1 MNAAGVGDAEFRV
14 LGPLELWVQG
24 TQRRLRGTKQQI
36 VLATLLLANGKQV
49 PLSRLAEAVWGEDA
63 PATATKQI
71 RNAISD
77 LRRLLA
83 GAAFAITP
91 VADGYKLDIAG
102 SVLDATAFARRVDR
116 ARQLRDNGSSAD
128 SAAEFRAAL
137 SLWSGPALAGLYS
150 AALEPQLVSLDEQRL
165 AVLEECVELE
175 LALGRHESLIS
186 DLSIWVAEHPLR
198 ERLVAQLMLTLYRSG
213 AGAHALAVFE
223 RTRRTLQRELGV
235 RPGPELEQLHRRI
248 MANDLALRLPPR
260 PHTAGA
266 PWCSNLPGS
275 VAHFTGRRTELRQ
288 LRDILRAHDAGN
300 PAAPV
305 IIAIDGL
312 PGVGKTA
319 LAVRLCHEVTP
330 AYPGAQLFIDLHGY
344 ALRHPVLDPFPA
356 LATLLGAMGVP
367 AERVPP
373 TLEARSA
380 MWRGQLADRRA
391 LVILDN
397 VASTAQ
403 IGPLLP
409 ATPGC
414 LAVVTSRHR
423 LTGLHYT
430 FQLSVHELSRA
441 EGRSLFGRV
450 VGDQRPLAEPDAV
463 DTVAQQCGRLPLA
476 IRVAATKLRHRPA
489 WAVAYLAS
497 RLADDRRRLAEL
509 GTEDGGAADTF
520 ALSYERLAPIHQWL
534 FRLIGMMRGPVISS
548 QDVAGLAD
556 LPTAHIE
563 HLLEGLVDTHLLQE
577 VTPGRYQLN
586 ELVRAYS
593 AQLATPRTAAADD
606 GARAAAASQPSR
618 PASRPR

>member
-1 MNAAGVGDAEFRV
+1 M
-14 LGPLELWVQG
+14 
-24 TQRRLRGTKQQI
+24 
-36 VLATLLLANGKQV
+36 
-49 PLSRLAEAVWGEDA
+49 
-63 PATATKQI
+63 
-71 RNAISD
+71 
-77 LRRLLA
+77 
-83 GAAFAITP
+83 
-91 VADGYKLDIAG
+91 
-102 SVLDATAFARRVDR
+102 
-116 ARQLRDNGSSAD
+116 
-128 SAAEFRAAL
+128 
-137 SLWSGPALAGLYS
+137 
-150 AALEPQLVSLDEQRL
+150 
-165 AVLEECVELE
+165 
-175 LALGRHESLIS
+175 LAL
-186 DLSIWVAEHPLR
+186 
-198 ERLVAQLMLTLYRSG
+198 YRFWLF

-403 IGPLLP
+403 IGPQPP

-509 GTEDGGAADTF
+509 GTEDGGVADAF
-520 ALSYERLAPIHQWL
+520 ALSYERLAPIHQRL

-548 QDVAGLAD
+548 QDVAGLAEPPHRAHRAPARRTCRHPPAARGHARPNSPAERAGPGLFGPARNPPD
-556 LPTAHIE
+556 GRCGRRGPRGRRWPAQSTGEPSTLRAGLGAGGQTRLGRGEDGADQDPDVTSPGVSHLAAVSPPGRIRRTTMEGKLNVRDRCNPAHPTSAADTRPA
-563 HLLEGLVDTHLLQE
+563 GLVRT
-577 VTPGRYQLN
+577 TPV
-586 ELVRAYS
+586 E
-593 AQLATPRTAAADD
+593 PAAGVLDAD
-606 GARAAAASQPSR
+606 
-618 PASRPR
+618 